1 MFTRMQA
8 FLPDSVKPQV
18 WKVRDEIPLAQI
30 IDEAAFL
37 IGRGRVVVYPTE
49 TFYALG
55 GLPTSKSVITRIF
68 QIKGRDSSKPLPLIA
83 ACEEDIKKAISSW
96 PDAADKLAKTFWP
109 GPLTLLLPASR
120 SLPSE
125 LHLRTERIAIRV
137 SPHPVTKALA
147 KAIGGLLISTSAN
160 ISGQTAIA
168 DPDNLEP
175 ALISRIDGLIDAGKL
190 AGQKPSTIVD
200 LSGRTPKLLRPGS
213 IPWRDIE
220 AVLHS

>member
-1 MFTRMQA
+1 MQEL
-8 FLPDSVKPQV
+8 LPDIGKPQV
-18 WKVRDEIPLAQI
+18 WKVLDEAAIAPI

-55 GLPTSKSVITRIF
+55 GLPTSKRAIDRIF
-68 QIKGRDSSKPLPLIA
+68 KLKGRDSSKPLPVIA
-83 ACEEDIKKAISSW
+83 ASTEDVKKAIAIW
-96 PDAADKLAKTFWP
+96 TETAEKLAKAFWP

-120 SLPSE
+120 ALPPE
-125 LHLRTERIAIRV
+125 LHLSTERIAIRV
-137 SPHPVTKALA
+137 SPHPVAKALA
-147 KAIGGLLISTSAN
+147 KKCGGLLISTSAN
-160 ISGQTAIA
+160 ISGQPAVA

-175 ALISRIDGLIDAGKL
+175 ALISRIDGFIDAGKL

-200 LSGRTPKLLRPGS
+200 LSGETPTLLRAGG

-220 AVLHS
+220 SVLLS